1 MGRILHSIDH
11 LPPPLLLAEER
22 LTTIPRGERLVIP
35 NLHIAPDRRAKIIF
49 FLQADFETLVVGR
62 PPLHIRTGDIL
73 FVPLRVMQT
82 YRAGQNIETTTRTLR
97 LVVSTAATTNTD
109 PILSDAFRDIRHLPR
124 GMTPRHHELI
134 HQFRSEIEEN
144 LPARRLMAGALALA
158 LLAESLRCIHES
170 ITKKHTASDPAAPP
184 SADIHIRR
192 AKEYIL
198 ENYEKPLTL
207 ADIARSTRLSRE
219 HLARL
224 FHETIGHTVFDYL
237 TRIRIEAAKS
247 FLGDTTHSVSQVANL
262 SGFSSEP
269 LFYRTFKKHTGLTP
283 SVWRSNLL
291 KNADFDPSL
300 RYRPAHITE
309 TVPDQEEIGNDL
321 VQSKAIFRRAESPPS
336 PPPPAIQ
343 QTNHKQPL

>member
-1 MGRILHSIDH
+1 MGRILYTIDR

-49 FLQADFETLVVGR
+49 FLQADFETSVVGR

-82 YRAGQNIETTTRTLR
+82 YRAMRNVETTTRTLR
-97 LVVSTAATTNTD
+97 LVLSPASTTSTD
-109 PILSDAFRDIRHLPR
+109 STLADAFRDIRHLPH

-134 HQFRSEIEEN
+134 HQFRSEIEN
-144 LPARRLMAGALALA
+144 TRPARRLMTGALALE
-158 LLAESLRCIHES
+158 LLVESLRCIHEF
-170 ITKKHTASDPAAPP
+170 ITNEHPGTTDLPI
-184 SADIHIRR
+184 DIHIRR

-224 FHETIGHTVFDYL
+224 FHQTTGHTVFDYL

-247 FLGDTTHSVSQVANL
+247 LLCDTTHFANQIATL

-269 LFYRTFKKHTGLTP
+269 LFYRTFKKHTGFTP
-283 SVWRSNLL
+283 SVWRRNIL
-291 KNADFDPSL
+291 KNSEFEPGL
-300 RYRPAHITE
+300 RYQPARITE
-309 TVPDQEEIGNDL
+309 ATPDKEEVGNELDRA
-321 VQSKAIFRRAESPPS
+321 KAIARRAESPP
-336 PPPPAIQ
+336 PPLPRRNIA
-343 QTNHKQPL
+343 